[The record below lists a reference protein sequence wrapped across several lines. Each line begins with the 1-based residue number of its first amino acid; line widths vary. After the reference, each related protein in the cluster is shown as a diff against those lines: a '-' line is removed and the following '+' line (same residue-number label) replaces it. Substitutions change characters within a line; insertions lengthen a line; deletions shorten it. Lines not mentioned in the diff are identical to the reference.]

1 RELGRVR
8 EKLDVLNNIHS
19 LENDV
24 YLLLNAL
31 NVKLE
36 LVKGSISSSK
46 NDLLKLL
53 QNNDLPGDVR
63 EVITSILIDLES
75 RTSEELAK
83 KRYSDLKIDGFY
95 LKEVFFER
103 LASMEE
109 LSKSYHNTE
118 VYDLSEQELTGLVRG
133 ALRVQDFVFAFELAQ
148 NLDKY
153 YSSNNS
159 RILRLYTE
167 TCLLITRNQRNHY
180 VSLSKQEKD
189 NVDRLI
195 IQLLADIDDGKDDRY
210 IAVLTNLLKLTY
222 FSDSRLYNLGK
233 LHIDKV
239 REIDSFSAEYLE
251 QSSIGMST
259 PDIKFELVSDVLDLE
274 KFSFL
279 IFAIENNQMKAKDVN
294 NWIDNGGI
302 IETGDD
308 YINSFLNLYLRALV
322 CSV

>member
-1 RELGRVR
+1 
-8 EKLDVLNNIHS
+8 
-19 LENDV
+19 
-24 YLLLNAL
+24 
-31 NVKLE
+31 
-36 LVKGSISSSK
+36 
-46 NDLLKLL
+46 
-53 QNNDLPGDVR
+53 
-63 EVITSILIDLES
+63 
-75 RTSEELAK
+75 
-83 KRYSDLKIDGFY
+83 
-95 LKEVFFER
+95 
-103 LASMEE
+103 MEE

-239 REIDSFSAEYLE
+239 R
-251 QSSIGMST
+251 
-259 PDIKFELVSDVLDLE
+259 
-274 KFSFL
+274 
-279 IFAIENNQMKAKDVN
+279 
-294 NWIDNGGI
+294 
-302 IETGDD
+302 
-308 YINSFLNLYLRALV
+308 R
-322 CSV
+322 

>member
-1 RELGRVR
+1 
-8 EKLDVLNNIHS
+8 
-19 LENDV
+19 
-24 YLLLNAL
+24 
-31 NVKLE
+31 
-36 LVKGSISSSK
+36 
-46 NDLLKLL
+46 
-53 QNNDLPGDVR
+53 
-63 EVITSILIDLES
+63 
-75 RTSEELAK
+75 
-83 KRYSDLKIDGFY
+83 
-95 LKEVFFER
+95 
-103 LASMEE
+103 MEE

-322 CSV
+322 CSVDDKNEIQLLDKKRKIF